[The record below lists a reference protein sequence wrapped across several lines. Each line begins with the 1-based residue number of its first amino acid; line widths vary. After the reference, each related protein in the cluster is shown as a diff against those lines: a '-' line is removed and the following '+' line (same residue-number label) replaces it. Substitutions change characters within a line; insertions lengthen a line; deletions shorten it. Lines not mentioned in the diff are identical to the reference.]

1 MKTIYKYQILP
12 PGVDISMPVE
22 AKIVAVHEQDD
33 GVFLWAEVEPNNA
46 YETRHFTVYATG
58 QMIEYGHEYRGTF
71 FMKSGLVFHLY
82 EARHND

>member
-12 PGVDISMPVE
+12 PGVEISMPVG

-33 GVFLWAEVEPNNA
+33 GVYMWAEVDTNTA

-58 QMIEYGHEYRGTF
+58 QLIDGDPEYRGTV
-71 FMKSGLVFHLY
+71 FMANGLVFHVY
-82 EARHND
+82 EVYND